1 MVASSQARLLRRPA
15 PDPGGSHC
23 RSGPAKAGAR
33 PGMPAQGCHGGT
45 VENCRTPVVPAMS
58 PVPGRNRQRRR
69 TQGSVAPEERPKI
82 PIAVARHVSSLGL
95 PGRRPCLATAASLSG
110 SRRRIFHAEGLP
122 RVAIRHTRR
131 VRGTPSPSLP
141 ARGRV
146 SGGVDWR
153 CCNSLFAIRFVPIA
167 NCRLPP
173 TRNGTFPPSQALRF
187 PDHGPHSVCGV
198 LGRGC
203 RAGAAFGRRCQ
214 MRSFR

>member
-15 PDPGGSHC
+15 PDPGGSRC

-33 PGMPAQGCHGGT
+33 PGMPAQGCHGGI
-45 VENCRTPVVPAMS
+45 VENCRTPVVPAVS

-131 VRGTPSPSLP
+131 VRGTPPHPSPQ
-141 ARGRV
+141 
-146 SGGVDWR
+146 GG
-153 CCNSLFAIRFVPIA
+153 
-167 NCRLPP
+167 
-173 TRNGTFPPSQALRF
+173 
-187 PDHGPHSVCGV
+187 
-198 LGRGC
+198 GC
-203 RAGAAFGRRCQ
+203 RAEWTGGAAIRYSYSLRPDCRPPGTE
-214 MRSFR
+214 RSRPLRHCVFQIMGHIRSAGCLGADVAPVPLSGGAAR